1 MNFIKNNKFIVTER
15 IFLPKANIRGV
26 DYTYF
31 WRWKRDFSSRKINK
45 GHLLVDWRGGDSTPA
60 GLARAENP
68 FISALAE
75 IN

>member
-1 MNFIKNNKFIVTER
+1 M
-15 IFLPKANIRGV
+15 
-26 DYTYF
+26 
-31 WRWKRDFSSRKINK
+31 NK

-60 GLARAENP
+60 ELARAENP